1 MRFQPT
7 SPNQQ
12 PPDISPINI
21 GNASG
26 SDHEHVGFSDYEGN
40 ISHNRLA
47 RIDED
52 PPIQPAIH
60 EDPEEE
66 LIH

>member
-52 PPIQPAIH
+52 PPI
-60 EDPEEE
+60 
-66 LIH
+66 